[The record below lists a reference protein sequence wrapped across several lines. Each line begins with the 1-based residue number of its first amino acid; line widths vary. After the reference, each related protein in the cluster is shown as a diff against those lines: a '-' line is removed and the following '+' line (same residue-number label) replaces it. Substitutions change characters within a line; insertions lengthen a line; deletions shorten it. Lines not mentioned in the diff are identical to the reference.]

1 MLETQR
7 DGLQNNRKQDVQL
20 LLERLAIGYGTPSF
34 QTCLYEPISV
44 CLWEMEGRRSFEMDL
59 MKVTQVINQ
68 QNHC

>member
-20 LLERLAIGYGTPSF
+20 LLEHLAIGYGTPSF

-44 CLWEMEGRRSFEMDL
+44 YGKWREEEVLKW
-59 MKVTQVINQ
+59 T
-68 QNHC
+68 